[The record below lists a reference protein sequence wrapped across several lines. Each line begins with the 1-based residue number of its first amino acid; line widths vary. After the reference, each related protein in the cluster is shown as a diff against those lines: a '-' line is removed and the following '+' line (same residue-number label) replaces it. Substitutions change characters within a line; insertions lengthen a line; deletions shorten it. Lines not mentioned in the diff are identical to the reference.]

1 MAYEMMVPIQM
12 PRIGYKYLTL
22 MLYGITV
29 KMLDIANGLVM
40 EREKSVPLLLFTI
53 YKVEV
58 KTAGNAE
65 KIPPSTE
72 PPI

>member
-1 MAYEMMVPIQM
+1 MTVPIQT
-12 PRIGYKYLTL
+12 PKIGYEYLTT
-22 MLYGITV
+22 MQYGITV
-29 KMLDIANGLVM
+29 KMLETANGLVT
-40 EREKSVPLLLFTI
+40 EREKFVPRVLFTI

-65 KIPPSTE
+65 KIPPSKG